1 MGAIALPRI
10 ASSVIPEAARE
21 TCRTCHCARQPLAD
35 AQQIAE
41 YCGVPLK
48 TVYRW
53 SSRGGGPRL
62 MKVGRH
68 LKARWSDLDVYLDAC
83 TIGGAQ

>member
-1 MGAIALPRI
+1 MSAVALPQIALP
-10 ASSVIPEAARE
+10 ATPVAVSE
-21 TCRTCHCARQPLAD
+21 TCHCMRRPLAN

-53 SSRGGGPRL
+53 SSRGGGGPRL

-68 LKARWSDLDVYLDAC
+68 LKARWSDLDAYLDSC
-83 TIGGAQ
+83 SIGARQ